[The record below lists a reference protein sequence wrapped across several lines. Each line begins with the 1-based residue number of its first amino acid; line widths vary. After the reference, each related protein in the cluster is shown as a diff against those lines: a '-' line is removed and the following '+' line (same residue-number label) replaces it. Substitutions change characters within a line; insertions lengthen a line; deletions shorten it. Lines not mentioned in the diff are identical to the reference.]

1 VLDVDQSVPRQLLAV
16 FGDCPPSQRSILA
29 HQILVLVSAHSTT
42 DDMHHKET
50 LDEIGPDLCTDTNM
64 RITFHGKA
72 DLAT

>member
-1 VLDVDQSVPRQLLAV
+1 
-16 FGDCPPSQRSILA
+16 
-29 HQILVLVSAHSTT
+29 LVSAHSTT

-72 DLAT
+72 DLAS

>member
-1 VLDVDQSVPRQLLAV
+1 MSIKVCHASFWLCSAIVPI
-16 FGDCPPSQRSILA
+16 SRSILA
-29 HQILVLVSAHSTT
+29 HQILGLVSAHSTT
-42 DDMHHKET
+42 DDMHQKET

>member
-1 VLDVDQSVPRQLLAV
+1 MSIKVCHASFWLCSAIV
-16 FGDCPPSQRSILA
+16 PPSQRSILA